1 MKHIQRISL
10 VMVAFGLMA
19 GGSFAHDLRGIVG
32 EVNATDARTQ
42 QKINEIAAY
51 RKSMAQM
58 VQPGNGQVEAVVRT
72 ALRWNTPRITVCFQD
87 GTGDGQSRV
96 VAVAR
101 EWSQGTGVTFDFG
114 AAGAPRFCDA
124 TRPSD
129 IRVSFGPGGFWSY
142 VGTIAREIPP
152 DRPTLNLD
160 GLSHPG
166 DFTDYERSVVLHEFG
181 HALGFEHEHQSPK
194 SGCQEQF
201 NWPYLYSSMGW
212 EPEKVRFNM
221 ARFDQSGAMNGLES
235 TAFDRAS
242 VMLYS
247 LSRESFVQPATAS
260 CYIPQANIKLSPVD
274 LSAARYL
281 YPPMPGG
288 APAQSR
294 LTFAA
299 DPKR

>member
-10 VMVAFGLMA
+10 VIAAFGLTA
-19 GGSFAHDLRGIVG
+19 ECAIAHDLRGIVG
-32 EVNATDARTQ
+32 EANATDVRTQ
-42 QKINEIAAY
+42 QKIDEINAY
-51 RKSMAQM
+51 RKLMAQL
-58 VQPGNGQVEAVVRT
+58 VKPGSGHVEAVVRT

-87 GTGDGQSRV
+87 GTTEGQLRV
-96 VAVAR
+96 AAVAR
-101 EWSQGTGVTFDFG
+101 EWSHGTGVLFDFG
-114 AAGAPRFCDA
+114 AGSSPRLCDT

-166 DFTDYERSVVLHEFG
+166 KFTDYEHSVVLHEFG

-221 ARFDQSGAMNGLES
+221 ARFDKSGAMNGLES
-235 TAFDRAS
+235 TDFDRAS

-247 LSRESFVQPATAS
+247 LNREAFVQPTTAS
-260 CYIPQANIKLSPVD
+260 CYIPQANIKLSSTD

-281 YPPMPGG
+281 Y
-288 APAQSR
+288 
-294 LTFAA
+294 
-299 DPKR
+299 